1 MDKHFCTSIL
11 NPSEKCTSP
20 YRVTYIVVIVTF
32 VSRWCQSFI
41 RVQHGAPLV
50 TSYFPLPSRYGR
62 IHNRRQD
69 EKVLPTVSSPEIKQ
83 AMTESKSDEP
93 IRDYARKAGISLML
107 TAEYVT

>member
-1 MDKHFCTSIL
+1 MH
-11 NPSEKCTSP
+11 
-20 YRVTYIVVIVTF
+20 RVTYIVVIVTF

-41 RVQHGAPLV
+41 RVQHGAPLA

-93 IRDYARKAGISLML
+93 IRLRTQGRHFIDAYSRVCNLRG
-107 TAEYVT
+107 